1 MPALIPAPNV
11 SSVPSN
17 ASNVNSLNVSS
28 RQSNALNVS
37 PVPSTA
43 SNVNAFNFTLPNYTR
58 MNTNL
63 QARNTGRKHVK
74 SRNRTQR
81 FRPYENLQLA
91 SKKMITVSQ
100 LNKDNYKKHKTQK
113 HNKRH

>member
-1 MPALIPAPNV
+1 
-11 SSVPSN
+11 
-17 ASNVNSLNVSS
+17 
-28 RQSNALNVS
+28 
-37 PVPSTA
+37 
-43 SNVNAFNFTLPNYTR
+43 

-63 QARNTGRKHVK
+63 QARNTGRKYVK

-100 LNKDNYKKHKTQK
+100 LNKGNYKKHKTQK